1 MKHARKVSGQ
11 KIVLEVPLDIVDKTS
26 ADAARLQLT
35 PTQHQ
40 GILAAFINVSGGD
53 INEFPL
59 SDSTLRRD
67 RKIAAKRKR
76 KEIKD
81 EFKESVS
88 DKHLIV
94 HFDGKLMN
102 ELTSSLDTKVKKK
115 KKNRMAVLVTSPEL
129 VQIEQLLGIPE
140 LVDGKGRTEKNSTVE
155 LLKEWEAWD
164 PTVGVV
170 FDTTASNTGCNQ
182 GSVTLLE
189 KEKKR
194 ALIKMPCRRHV
205 IELHAVHIATTVSV
219 NKPLVLETNF
229 S

>member
-81 EFKESVS
+81 EFKESVRES

-102 ELTSSLDTKVKKK
+102 ELTISLDTKVKKK
-115 KKNRMAVLVTSPEL
+115 KKNRIVVLVTMSEL
-129 VQIEQLLGIPE
+129 S
-140 LVDGKGRTEKNSTVE
+140 LVYLN
-155 LLKEWEAWD
+155 
-164 PTVGVV
+164 
-170 FDTTASNTGCNQ
+170 
-182 GSVTLLE
+182 
-189 KEKKR
+189 
-194 ALIKMPCRRHV
+194 
-205 IELHAVHIATTVSV
+205 
-219 NKPLVLETNF
+219 
-229 S
+229 